1 MNQFEF
7 ILINSPDNQ
16 YFAEFWLIYNSGFP
30 LNERRTIEQQT
41 AIINKL
47 GYTLNVFISDNQII
61 GFISYWITKE
71 FIFIEHLAIAPEFR
85 NQGQGHSVLKSFIE
99 SNPITIILEIELP
112 VDKTTRS
119 RLRFYESFSF
129 KMNDHNH
136 FQPAY
141 HIGDEPVPMKI
152 LSYPEVISDFT
163 YKQFARFQ
171 KEIVI
176 S

>member
-1 MNQFEF
+1 MNQFE
-7 ILINSPDNQ
+7 IIPITSPDDQ
-16 YFAEFWLIYNSGFP
+16 YFAEFWLIYNSSFP
-30 LNERRTIEQQT
+30 LNERRMIEQQT
-41 AIINKL
+41 AIFNKS
-47 GYTLNVFISDNQII
+47 GYSLNIFISDNQTI
-61 GFISYWITKE
+61 GFISSWATKE

-85 NQGQGHSVLKSFIE
+85 NQGQGNAILKSFIK

-119 RLRFYESFSF
+119 RLRFYESLSF

-152 LSYPEVISDFT
+152 LSYPDGISDFI
-163 YKQFARFQ
+163 YQQFTRFQ
-171 KEIVI
+171 KEIVM